1 MWNYLVFTKARSIEV
16 VKAPETHL
24 GFIMQSKRI
33 IDFCDVGLST
43 VTLHLK
49 ATL

>member
-1 MWNYLVFTKARSIEV
+1 MWNYLVFTKARSIAV
-16 VKAPETHL
+16 VQAPETHL

-33 IDFCDVGLST
+33 IDFCDAGLST